1 MKCKRK
7 RSINDLFEVYDCN
20 LCKYNKKDEQF
31 LIGSNYINIY
41 YSNRD
46 CLLFSEFEKLNNI
59 KEKLFLKDCII
70 NENIIFLWINDFKI
84 SMNYEIIE
92 YLLLFNLDVHILT
105 NWVKRRIKTTKKTS
119 PKRLM
124 GKLKFFRSK
133 IVKKEEIQ
141 IPIKH
146 K

>member
-105 NWVKRRIKTTKKTS
+105 NWVK
-119 PKRLM
+119 
-124 GKLKFFRSK
+124 K
-133 IVKKEEIQ
+133 IYENLYKDI
-141 IPIKH
+141 IF
-146 K
+146 